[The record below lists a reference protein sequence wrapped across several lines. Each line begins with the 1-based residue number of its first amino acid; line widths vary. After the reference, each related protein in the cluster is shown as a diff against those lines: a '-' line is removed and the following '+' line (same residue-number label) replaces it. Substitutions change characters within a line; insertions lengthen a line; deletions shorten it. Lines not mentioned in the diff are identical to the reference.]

1 MQDFTTQESA
11 GLIFIIEDVTHIVRM
26 KKDMDKMKSKLR
38 EMKATTAVQAQT
50 GLHTCLSSLLSLREN
65 YQSTSPESANEAL
78 TKVISILR
86 SGNLERAHVIFDEVG
101 LQLSDDLKSFINKE
115 YLGKEADLVPDMRF
129 EPPASP
135 LPMHD
140 IEVPLNL
147 TELRTWSLNV
157 WDLGDLFPHVASM
170 LQDCNLLGK
179 FRIQPGTLNNF
190 LTETKRLYDQRG
202 NPFHNFYHGFN
213 VMHSTYYLLTSTK
226 AHTLYKA
233 EDILATLIAA
243 LCHDVDHTGRTNS
256 FEVSKGSN
264 LALLYH
270 DTSVLEQHH
279 AAIAFFTLQQ
289 ENCNIFKALPR
300 DMYLAVRKVIIA
312 GILATDM
319 SKHFS
324 IIARMNDR
332 FQDLLSSP
340 LGSQE
345 TDKVALIE
353 LLVHTSD
360 LAHAAKTFDIC
371 LRWSLLVRQEFISQ
385 AKEEAVLG
393 LPVTAYM
400 KDLED
405 TISYLK
411 NEVSF
416 TTFIVKPLWE
426 CVSQGL
432 QPYVDQQ
439 MTNLLHNIQCYKDKL
454 GQEEAAQS

>member
-1 MQDFTTQESA
+1 
-11 GLIFIIEDVTHIVRM
+11 
-26 KKDMDKMKSKLR
+26 
-38 EMKATTAVQAQT
+38 
-50 GLHTCLSSLLSLREN
+50 
-65 YQSTSPESANEAL
+65 
-78 TKVISILR
+78 
-86 SGNLERAHVIFDEVG
+86 
-101 LQLSDDLKSFINKE
+101 
-115 YLGKEADLVPDMRF
+115 
-129 EPPASP
+129 
-135 LPMHD
+135 
-140 IEVPLNL
+140 
-147 TELRTWSLNV
+147 
-157 WDLGDLFPHVASM
+157 
-170 LQDCNLLGK
+170 
-179 FRIQPGTLNNF
+179 
-190 LTETKRLYDQRG
+190 
-202 NPFHNFYHGFN
+202 
-213 VMHSTYYLLTSTK
+213 MHSTYYLLTSTK

-233 EDILATLIAA
+233 EDILGTLIAA

-289 ENCNIFKALPR
+289 ENCNIFKALSR

-312 GILATDM
+312 AILATDM

-324 IIARMNDR
+324 IIARMNER

-353 LLVHTSD
+353 LIVHTSD

-405 TISYLK
+405 TKSYLK

-439 MTNLLHNIQCYKDKL
+439 MTNLLHNIQCYQEKL
-454 GQEEAAQS
+454 AQEEEAKS